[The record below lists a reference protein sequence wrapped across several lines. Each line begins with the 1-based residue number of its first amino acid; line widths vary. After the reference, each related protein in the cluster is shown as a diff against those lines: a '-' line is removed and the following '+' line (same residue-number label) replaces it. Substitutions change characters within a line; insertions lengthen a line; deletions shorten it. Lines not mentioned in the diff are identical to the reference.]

1 MVVTT
6 YETDPFP
13 EKGTVGIEI
22 SFTDEDGNAVPPD
35 SITSITWTLTNMPA
49 SYTETPT
56 VINNRKDVSVTPDS
70 TVTVVLK
77 GDDLSLLSTELD
89 ESFVDRV
96 LSLEYTYTSS
106 YGSGLPGK
114 AQYIF
119 TVENMYYNN

>member
-1 MVVTT
+1 MTVTT
-6 YETDPFP
+6 YETDAFP

-22 SFTDEDGNAVPPD
+22 SFTDENGNAVTPD
-35 SITSITWTLTNMPA
+35 SITWTLTNMPA

-56 VINNRKDVSVTPDS
+56 VINNREDVSVTPDS

>member
-1 MVVTT
+1 MAVTT
-6 YETDPFP
+6 YETDAFP

-22 SFTDEDGNAVPPD
+22 SFTDENGNAVTPD
-35 SITSITWTLTNMPA
+35 SITWTLTNMPA
-49 SYTETPT
+49 SYTETPI
-56 VINNRKDVSVTPDS
+56 VINDREDVSVTPDS